1 MIRLSVPALLCL
13 VLGGCIGLAG
23 KPPLAVVA
31 PAADGVAVEPAGSA
45 LPQQLLVALPQAGE
59 LLDSRRVLTRTERG
73 ELALLAGVAWPEPLP
88 VLLQGALVEALQ
100 RVPFRAV
107 GLSGSGLRGD
117 LVLSLTLH
125 RMELD
130 YATGEALVEFEA
142 LLVAQGGRALGS
154 RRFRA
159 VASLDQREALPASQ
173 ALLGLSQ
180 RLLGDCVA
188 WVVVAS
194 RQSAGTSG

>member
-1 MIRLSVPALLCL
+1 MSRLIVAALLCL
-13 VLGGCIGLAG
+13 LLGGCIGLSG

-31 PAADGVAVEPAGSA
+31 PAAGGVAVDSAADA

-59 LLDSRRVLTRTERG
+59 LLDSRRVLTRTEDG
-73 ELALLAGVAWPEPLP
+73 EMALLAGVAWPERLP
-88 VLLQGALVEALQ
+88 ALLQGALVEALQ

-107 GLSGSGLRGD
+107 ERVGSGVRGD
-117 LVLSLTLH
+117 LVLNVTVH
-125 RMELD
+125 RMEVD
-130 YATGEALVEFEA
+130 YAAGEAVVEFEA

-180 RLLGDCVA
+180 RLLGDCVD
-188 WVVVAS
+188 WVVATS
-194 RQSAGTSG
+194 RQSAGT